1 MFGYLIKHSF
11 SYAVMGRAESETLQ
25 ILRKNGEAFQSDIM
39 RATGYSRGTLSEV
52 LASLEDRRMIRR
64 VTFGRSSKIVLV
76 SGGRK
81 PGRRLRLGFTRA
93 AEYPFLV
100 PLRRAMKE
108 DGVALEFNI
117 YDNGVS
123 VARDLA
129 MLRIDVGIAP
139 ILTLFMSYSLEA
151 PFKIIGPAG
160 SGGSSVLSSPKRA
173 TASHDGTRAVCTKM
187 STMELLMRSAVN
199 YHMIPDLDE
208 LTYAASPEEI
218 SRRLI
223 SGYADVCSIWEPY
236 ATMLEAK
243 GAKRVL
249 RYSDI
254 SDHVCCAVAAGN
266 HLGHTLLSRFSKNY
280 SESLDVF
287 RRDREAS
294 TTAYAVLAGLDSST
308 VRRVSKEYTYPLDL
322 SSDSVVNQLDAA
334 GMAVPAPSSFKE
346 SIFRE

>member
-1 MFGYLIKHSF
+1 MFGYLIKYSF

-39 RATGYSRGTLSEV
+39 RATGYSRGTVSEV

-129 MLRIDVGIAP
+129 MLRIDVGI
-139 ILTLFMSYSLEA
+139 
-151 PFKIIGPAG
+151 
-160 SGGSSVLSSPKRA
+160 
-173 TASHDGTRAVCTKM
+173 
-187 STMELLMRSAVN
+187 
-199 YHMIPDLDE
+199 
-208 LTYAASPEEI
+208 
-218 SRRLI
+218 
-223 SGYADVCSIWEPY
+223 
-236 ATMLEAK
+236 
-243 GAKRVL
+243 
-249 RYSDI
+249 
-254 SDHVCCAVAAGN
+254 
-266 HLGHTLLSRFSKNY
+266 
-280 SESLDVF
+280 
-287 RRDREAS
+287 
-294 TTAYAVLAGLDSST
+294 
-308 VRRVSKEYTYPLDL
+308 
-322 SSDSVVNQLDAA
+322 
-334 GMAVPAPSSFKE
+334 
-346 SIFRE
+346 